1 MNILYILPSLRNKGP
16 IVVAHDLVAQF
27 CSYGHKCK
35 VVYFDDCEDVEFPC
49 ETERISI
56 RKKMDFSSYDVVHA
70 HGFRPQLYVSFHKPL
85 FCKAKFVTTLH
96 NYVFNDFRYD
106 YGRIKG
112 VLYSFLHLASCLR
125 FDTVVTLSHNAER
138 YYRRFLPFK
147 NIRVAYNT
155 TCRDDN
161 LTLSPVEISQI
172 EDFKGDDFLLG
183 TCCVLIPRK
192 KVEVV
197 IRALPKLPTVKFLI
211 VGDGKEREDLENLA
225 AKIGVSDRVL
235 FVGNKPNGYRY
246 MKYMD
251 AFTLTSTSEGFPLS
265 LLEAASYGTPAITSN
280 LPVYHELFSNQ
291 EIVILPSIHE
301 DDVAASVYY
310 VMQHRFELSAA
321 IRKKFMEAYSP
332 ENFYSRYLKIYKE

>member
-1 MNILYILPSLRNKGP
+1 MKILYILPSLKNKGP
-16 IVVAHDLVAQF
+16 IVVAHDLVSVF
-27 CSYGHKCK
+27 TNHDHKCK
-35 VVYFDDCEDVEFPC
+35 VVYFDEGEELEFPC
-49 ETERISI
+49 PTQRISL
-56 RKKMDFSSYDVVHA
+56 KKKLDFDAFDVVHA
-70 HGFRPQLYVSFHKPL
+70 HGFRPQLYVTLHKPL
-85 FCKAKFVTTLH
+85 MGKTKFITTQH

-106 YGRIKG
+106 YGKVKG
-112 VLYSFLHLASCLR
+112 ILYSWFHLTTCLR
-125 FDTVVTLSHNAER
+125 FDTIVTLSQNARR
-138 YYRRFLPFK
+138 YYRRFFPLKHFE
-147 NIRVAYNT
+147 VAYNT
-155 TCRDDN
+155 TCRDAHCD
-161 LTLSPVEISQI
+161 LTDAEKLQVKS
-172 EDFKGDDFLLG
+172 FKGNSFLLG
-183 TCCVLIPRK
+183 TCCVLIPLKR
-192 KVEVV
+192 VDV
-197 IRALPKLPTVKFLI
+197 IIKALPKLPTVKFLI

-321 IRKKFMEAYSP
+321 IRKKFKEAYSP
-332 ENFYSRYLKIYKE
+332 EKFYSRYLKIYKE